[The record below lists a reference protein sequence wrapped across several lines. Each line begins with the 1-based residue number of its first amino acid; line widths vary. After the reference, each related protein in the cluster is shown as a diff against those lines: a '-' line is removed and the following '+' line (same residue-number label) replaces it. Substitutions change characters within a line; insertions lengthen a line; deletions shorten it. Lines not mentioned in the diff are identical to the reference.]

1 MTVKNIN
8 SPQRTEGSGSRACW
22 SCDGDVDLRAAFCHL
37 CGVIQPP
44 LVADHFSRLGLQRKY
59 DLKEDDLERQYF
71 GFQRS
76 FHPDRFAGK
85 TPREQAISM
94 EYAAN
99 INDAY
104 ETLRDPLLRAEYL
117 LKLEGRKVAGGNG
130 ETVDEPG
137 LLMEVMELSEVISG
151 ADTLD
156 QLLPLMERANA
167 EVAASE
173 LALGVVFADN
183 DFDRAATIAL
193 RLRYMIKLAGDAQQ
207 RAASLE
213 GS

>member
-1 MTVKNIN
+1 
-8 SPQRTEGSGSRACW
+8 
-22 SCDGDVDLRAAFCHL
+22 
-37 CGVIQPP
+37 
-44 LVADHFSRLGLQRKY
+44 
-59 DLKEDDLERQYF
+59 
-71 GFQRS
+71 
-76 FHPDRFAGK
+76 
-85 TPREQAISM
+85 M